1 MQLLWGTL
9 FEEDKKGEVPCLFS
23 WIRAQPPLVA
33 PIWWTKL
40 EAKLAWEPEDN
51 VACKGQNL
59 LPYEAEK
66 NWSKYGPKTGKSGLV
81 LYPWC
86 VLTAVKWKE
95 SLGSDL
101 WGAKIFFPYFL
112 KNERKKITLSFST
125 YTLYIIFSTLLKNWK
140 DHLLRHEENCALLQE
155 LPNNDFFF
163 WHTASCGC
171 LMHSA

>member
-81 LYPWC
+81 PYPWVC
-86 VLTAVKWKE
+86 PHCCQVEGKSWIR
-95 SLGSDL
+95 SLRSQN
-101 WGAKIFFPYFL
+101 IFPYFL
-112 KNERKKITLSFST
+112 KNKRKKITLSFST
-125 YTLYIIFSTLLKNWK
+125 YTLYIIFSTFLKNWK

-163 WHTASCGC
+163 DKQQAVDV
-171 LMHSA
+171 